1 MALILVVEDSPTQ
14 TYSLKK
20 LLTKHGHEVITAID
34 GAEGV
39 DLARIMLPDLILMDI
54 LLPKVDGFQATRV
67 LTRDVHTSHIPIV
80 VISNKTMETDVIW
93 GKRQGAKRYFT
104 KPIDEN
110 ELMATVNEL
119 LVAAPRRSGRG

>member
-34 GAEGV
+34 GAEGLE
-39 DLARIMLPDLILMDI
+39 LARIMLPDLILMDI

-80 VISNKTMETDVIW
+80 VISNKTMETDIIW

-119 LVAAPRRSGRG
+119 LAPPRRSGRG

>member
-20 LLTKHGHEVITAID
+20 LLTKHGHEVITAVD

-54 LLPKVDGFQATRV
+54 LLPKVDGFQATRM
-67 LTRDVHTSHIPIV
+67 LTRDVHTSHIPII

-110 ELMATVNEL
+110 ELMVTVNEL
-119 LVAAPRRSGRG
+119 LAPPRRSGRG

>member
-20 LLTKHGHEVITAID
+20 LLTRYGHDVITAVD
-34 GAEGV
+34 GEEGV
-39 DLARIMLPDLILMDI
+39 DLARIMQPDLILMDI
-54 LLPKVDGFQATRV
+54 LLPKVNGFQATRM
-67 LTRDVHTSHIPIV
+67 LTCDVNTSHIPIV

-104 KPIDEN
+104 KPIDEK
-110 ELMATVNEL
+110 ELMAAVNEL
-119 LVAAPRRSGRG
+119 LLVPHRSGGV

>member
-20 LLTKHGHEVITAID
+20 LLTKHGHEVITAVD

-80 VISNKTMETDVIW
+80 VISNKTMETDVVW

-119 LVAAPRRSGRG
+119 LAPPRRSGRG

>member
-20 LLTKHGHEVITAID
+20 LLTKHGHEVITAVD

-39 DLARIMLPDLILMDI
+39 ELARIMLPDLILMDI

-80 VISNKTMETDVIW
+80 VISNKTMETDIAW

-104 KPIDEN
+104 KPINEN

-119 LVAAPRRSGRG
+119 LAPPRHSGRG

>member
-20 LLTKHGHEVITAID
+20 LLTKHGHEVITAVD

-80 VISNKTMETDVIW
+80 LISNKTMETDVVW

-119 LVAAPRRSGRG
+119 LAPPRRSGRG

>member
-34 GAEGV
+34 GAEGLE
-39 DLARIMLPDLILMDI
+39 LARIMLPDLILMDI
-54 LLPKVDGFQATRV
+54 LLPKVDGFQATRM

-80 VISNKTMETDVIW
+80 VISNKTMETDIIW

-119 LVAAPRRSGRG
+119 LAPPRRSGRG

>member
-20 LLTKHGHEVITAID
+20 LLTKHGHEVITAVD
-34 GAEGV
+34 GEEGV
-39 DLARIMLPDLILMDI
+39 ELARIMQPNLILMDI

-67 LTRDVHTSHIPIV
+67 LTRDVNTSHIPIV
-80 VISNKTMETDVIW
+80 VISNKTMETDVVW

-119 LVAAPRRSGRG
+119 LAPSRRSGRG

>member
-20 LLTKHGHEVITAID
+20 LLTKHGHEVITAVD
-34 GAEGV
+34 GEEGV
-39 DLARIMLPDLILMDI
+39 ELARIMQPNLILMDI

-80 VISNKTMETDVIW
+80 VISNKTLETDVIW

-104 KPIDEN
+104 KPIDEK
-110 ELMATVNEL
+110 ELMETINEL
-119 LVAAPRRSGRG
+119 LVSSRRSGRG

>member
-20 LLTKHGHEVITAID
+20 LLTNYGHDVITAVD
-34 GAEGV
+34 GEEGV
-39 DLARIMLPDLILMDI
+39 DLARIMQPDLILMDI
-54 LLPKVDGFQATRV
+54 LLPKVNGFQATRV
-67 LTRDVHTSHIPIV
+67 LTRDANTSHIPIV

-104 KPIDEN
+104 KPIDEK
-110 ELMATVNEL
+110 ELIKAVNEL
-119 LVAAPRRSGRG
+119 LLVPRRSGGV

>member
-20 LLTKHGHEVITAID
+20 LLTKHGHEVITAAD
-34 GAEGV
+34 GEEGV
-39 DLARIMLPDLILMDI
+39 ELARIMLPDLILMDI

-67 LTRDVHTSHIPIV
+67 LTRDVHTSHIPII

-119 LVAAPRRSGRG
+119 LAPPRRSGRG

>member
-20 LLTKHGHEVITAID
+20 LLTKHGHEVITAVD
-34 GAEGV
+34 GEEGV
-39 DLARIMLPDLILMDI
+39 ELARIMQPNLILMDI

-67 LTRDVHTSHIPIV
+67 LTRDVNTSHIPIV

-104 KPIDEN
+104 KPIDEK
-110 ELMATVNEL
+110 ELMETINEL
-119 LVAAPRRSGRG
+119 LVSSRRSGRG

>member
-20 LLTKHGHEVITAID
+20 LLTKHGHEVITAVD

-67 LTRDVHTSHIPIV
+67 LTRDVHTSHIPII

-119 LVAAPRRSGRG
+119 LAPPRRSGRG

>member
-20 LLTKHGHEVITAID
+20 LLTKHGHEVITAAD
-34 GAEGV
+34 GEEGV
-39 DLARIMLPDLILMDI
+39 ELARIMQPNLILMDI

-80 VISNKTMETDVIW
+80 VISNKTMETDVVW

-104 KPIDEN
+104 KPIDEK
-110 ELMATVNEL
+110 ELMETINEL
-119 LVAAPRRSGRG
+119 LVSTRRSGRG